1 MIAIPNA
8 KAKPYPKLSI
18 RIVFLFRFRSVE
30 PTIDIPN
37 PARTGLM
44 ITLRLGT
51 REG

>member
-1 MIAIPNA
+1 MTAIPNA

-18 RIVFLFRFRSVE
+18 RIAFLFRFRSVE

-44 ITLRLGT
+44 ITLSPGS